1 MTELL
6 PRVEDRLGEVG
17 VRLTA
22 TTGGQ
27 ALCRLDGHMAY
38 AKELEGRMAVLMELR
53 RILRKNPQADVSGI
67 PDKWRADLERRQA
80 AGDSASWLAYL
91 SGGVAEA
98 DQLLAHN

>member
-1 MTELL
+1 MRDLL
-6 PRVEDRLGEVG
+6 PIVEERIGQVG
-17 VRLTA
+17 QRLTSA
-22 TTGGQ
+22 TGGQ
-27 ALCRLDGHMAY
+27 ALCRLDGHMAS

-53 RILRKNPQADVSGI
+53 RALRKDPEADVSGI
-67 PDKWRADLERRQA
+67 PNRWRADLDRRQE